1 MRLRIPRG
9 LVCLPLLCVALP
21 GIPQSAGL
29 TLEEAYSLSRKSSEA
44 VHVKELAV
52 QKSRLA
58 VEEAGSRSWPHI
70 DLQASASYL
79 ANPPQGYTVAAGT
92 LGAISPTIPTGAM
105 GNPAPIPLGSFAIP
119 PQDFTIGAQQHNY
132 FTASAILSQPIF
144 TWGKIRNA
152 IDLAGL
158 QEDAAGTE
166 LVAQQRD
173 IDREVHRAYF
183 GALLAR
189 DSETVLK
196 RIRDAAAEIAA
207 DRQKSFDQGTINK
220 ETVLEARASLASIE
234 ARLVEAGE
242 SKATALVSLGI
253 LTGMEPKPGDLAS
266 SFSQQL
272 PALDEQS
279 LRDKARASSP
289 ALATS
294 RTRMSQARKKLD
306 VEQGGSLLH
315 PDVSLDVRLDVA
327 GQEDLPFAAWNWNNK
342 TWTWDLVVSLG
353 MKMSVFDGSASG
365 RRVQQAEKDLEMAGT
380 GLSLDEK
387 LVRLDVR
394 KAIGAAVKADGDV
407 KEKQAKADYAEE
419 RLRNARVSLENGMAS
434 RDEMHGADILAGS
447 AALDL
452 LFARFTREEALA
464 EIARITGE
472 RI

>member
-1 MRLRIPRG
+1 MS
-9 LVCLPLLCVALP
+9 
-21 GIPQSAGL
+21 QSAGL
-29 TLEEAYSLSRKSSEA
+29 TLEEAYSLARTSSEA
-44 VHVKELAV
+44 VRVKVLAV

-58 VEEAGSRSWPHI
+58 MEEAGSRSLPHI

-92 LGAISPTIPTGAM
+92 LGTFSPSIPAGAV

-144 TWGKIRNA
+144 TWGKIRNS
-152 IDLAGL
+152 IDIAGL
-158 QEDAAGTE
+158 QENAAGTE
-166 LVAQQRD
+166 LAAQQRD
-173 IDREVHRAYF
+173 IDRDVHRAYF

-196 RIRDAAAEIAA
+196 RIRDTAAEIAA

-220 ETVLEARASLASIE
+220 ETVLEARASLASIN

-242 SKATALVSLGI
+242 SKATALMSMGI
-253 LTGMEPKPGDLAS
+253 LTGREPKPEDLAT
-266 SFSQQL
+266 SFTERL
-272 PALDEQS
+272 PVLDEQS
-279 LRDKARASSP
+279 LRDTARASSP
-289 ALATS
+289 ALAAS
-294 RTRMSQARKKLD
+294 RARMSQARKKLEI
-306 VEQGGSLLH
+306 EQGGSLLH
-315 PDVSLDVRLDVA
+315 PDLSLDVRLDVA
-327 GQEDLPFAAWNWNNK
+327 GQEDLPFTAWNWSNR

-353 MKMSVFDGSASG
+353 MKMSVFDGFASD
-365 RRVQQAEKDLEMAGT
+365 RRVQQAEKDLEMAGM
-380 GLSLDEK
+380 GLGLEEK
-387 LVRLDVR
+387 RVLLDVR
-394 KAIGAAVKADGDV
+394 KAMDAAMRADGDV
-407 KEKQAKADYAEE
+407 KEKQAQLDYAEE

-452 LFARFTREEALA
+452 LFARYTREEALA
-464 EIARITGE
+464 DIARITGE